1 MDDFS
6 QNKKS
11 ENQKIK
17 PRKRGNFCIKPFS
30 CGLLAKTSKSLE
42 GQSSIATRLDKI
54 QSIVYLFFA
63 GVQKKINK
71 DKQARFKWL

>member
-17 PRKRGNFCIKPFS
+17 PQKRGNFCTKPFS
-30 CGLLAKTSKSLE
+30 CGLLAKTCKSLE
-42 GQSSIATRLDKI
+42 GQSSTATRLDKI

-63 GVQKKINK
+63 GVQKNINK
-71 DKQARFKWL
+71 DNQARFK